1 MPVLLR
7 RLRETDLDRVALLE
21 SRCHESPWTRG
32 QFADSLAA
40 GHLAWV
46 LEDGRRLL
54 GYLVAMLGV
63 DEMHLL
69 DITVDPARR
78 GEGHAR
84 RLLAELADA
93 CRAARAPWL
102 WLEVREGNAAA
113 RRLYAAW
120 GFEPV
125 GRRKGYYAR
134 ADGSRED
141 ALVMR
146 WPVRADEEAA

>member
-1 MPVLLR
+1 MTVLLR
-7 RLRETDLDRVALLE
+7 RLREADLDRVTALE
-21 SRCHESPWTRG
+21 ARCHESPWSRG

-46 LEDGRRLL
+46 LEDGRTLL

-84 RLLAELADA
+84 RLLTELADA
-93 CRAARAPWL
+93 CRAARAPLL

-113 RRLYAAW
+113 RRLYEAW

-134 ADGSRED
+134 VDGVRED

-146 WPVRADEEAA
+146 WVVRADEEAC